1 MTNEELITEIRDGHE
16 RQDRP
21 EGEPPMCLACSPL
34 DWPCDAVRAADA
46 LEAVTR
52 AREDLDEAFDRDLP
66 WRYDE
71 LSEQSKRA
79 EAAIEELEAQLANAK
94 AGWDSALRI
103 VNEGNE
109 IIKQVGAER
118 DAAVAAIERV
128 RAIHEQHPRWPD
140 KCGGC
145 DGYYPCATVAA
156 LDGAPEPEC
165 LSIPIPNVP
174 FGPEG
179 VAPTI
184 ATASYLIEVVKKIDF
199 GYANVGGSNVT
210 ATLRKLLVDTAEAL
224 RGLPVEGEKP

>member
-1 MTNEELITEIRDGHE
+1 MIDLDELIAKLHD
-16 RQDRP
+16 
-21 EGEPPMCLACSPL
+21 LANL
-34 DWPCDAVRAADA
+34 EEFVDDALAELLSDAADA
-46 LEAVTR
+46 LESVR
-52 AREDLDEAFDRDLP
+52 
-66 WRYDE
+66 
-71 LSEQSKRA
+71 
-79 EAAIEELEAQLANAK
+79 
-94 AGWDSALRI
+94 
-103 VNEGNE
+103 
-109 IIKQVGAER
+109 AER
-118 DAAVAAIERV
+118 DAAVAALERV
-128 RAIHEQHPRWPD
+128 RVAVSGNPECDRYEEGDVIS
-140 KCGGC
+140 CGWKSA
-145 DGYYPCATVAA
+145 YASVVAA